1 MSKRLINLLFVFF
14 FACQLMAQNLT
25 VKGKVTDVNAEP
37 VIGASIVAGGN
48 NATVTDINGDF
59 TLKANM
65 GDRLVISYMGFATK
79 TVTVKG
85 SSMRVV
91 LEESNSQLDEVVV
104 VGTVMKKSDLTGAV
118 AGVTAKTLEEK
129 PVTSINEALQGRVAG
144 VFISNPTRVTDD
156 ASIKIRGCNTI
167 NGSTD
172 PIFVVDGMVMDNSFS
187 GFNAVN
193 LDDVE
198 SVEVL
203 KDASATALY
212 GSRGSNGVVVIT
224 TKKGKKGEGR
234 VNYNGWIGIQTWGH
248 QPKTMGTK
256 ELFELR
262 KEAYTNGY
270 VQAHPDGNVNEYV
283 SGTIMGS
290 NTVFADY
297 EFEAYKN
304 NQNYDWLDEVD
315 RTGWTQ
321 NHDVSFSNASDK
333 GSFYVSLGFT
343 DANGLIKKSEQ
354 RKYTGRVNSEYF
366 IKPWLKIGTNT
377 SFTRTEKTV
386 VNDGVMSRARNAN
399 PMLPISEDIQTL
411 NWQGV
416 FDQNNF
422 NPIRSLRVDDDRVV
436 NRFLSSSFLNIEFM
450 KGLNLRSTL
459 SLDYAT
465 QQVNR
470 YTPNDIYE
478 SERYGTNGEAVDNRD
493 NRTVWQWDNSL
504 SYNKT
509 FGDHRI
515 NAMIGTSA
523 TKTSYSYIN
532 GSSQGYLTNLLG
544 YKSLGSGYKKD
555 QRGLS
560 SDWSKQVLMS
570 YIGRVVY
577 SYKDRYMVTGTIRR
591 DGSSKFAE
599 GHRWGWFPSISL
611 AWDMAQEKFIKQL
624 NVFDQLK
631 LRAGFGMVGNQNI
644 SDYAYLSLYN
654 MSYSGTVDKGYVAS
668 WVSNGRRGTP
678 DIKWEKQK
686 QWNIGVDM
694 AFWNNR
700 LSMSIDAFYI
710 KNSDLLMSHSLPTTT
725 GFSSTIEN
733 VGAIDNKGIEMSFKA
748 NLIHSN
754 GFDWNLAGTWSLDRN
769 RVGKLYGN
777 TRVIYNVDGD
787 RNIQNEGNLFVGQSR
802 NTLYM
807 WRCGGIAQQS
817 DMERLSKIN
826 FNGYNV
832 NPGDL
837 YIVDVNGDKE
847 IDQNDRVVIGST
859 DPKYYGGFSTDASWR
874 GLSLNAVFSYSV
886 GARKISPWYNTLMSS
901 VGTSVASADLAD
913 RWTAENTDAKF
924 PRVITGFDYNHY
936 NPTQSDFC
944 VQKASFLRLSALTL
958 AYTFPKDMVQSI
970 KLSNLR
976 VYFTGS
982 NLFCITGYK
991 GYDPETGD
999 WYPSTRMFTFGLN
1012 LSF

>member
-65 GDRLVISYMGFATK
+65 GDRLVISYMGFTTK

-91 LEESNSQLDEVVV
+91 LEESNSQLDKVVV

-118 AGVTAKTLEEK
+118 AGVTAKTLKEK

-611 AWDMAQEKFIKQL
+611 AWDIAQEKFIKQL

-654 MSYSGTVDKGYVAS
+654 MSYSGTVGKGYVAS

-837 YIVDVNGDKE
+837 
-847 IDQNDRVVIGST
+847 
-859 DPKYYGGFSTDASWR
+859 
-874 GLSLNAVFSYSV
+874 
-886 GARKISPWYNTLMSS
+886 
-901 VGTSVASADLAD
+901 
-913 RWTAENTDAKF
+913 
-924 PRVITGFDYNHY
+924 
-936 NPTQSDFC
+936 
-944 VQKASFLRLSALTL
+944 
-958 AYTFPKDMVQSI
+958 
-970 KLSNLR
+970 
-976 VYFTGS
+976 
-982 NLFCITGYK
+982 
-991 GYDPETGD
+991 
-999 WYPSTRMFTFGLN
+999 
-1012 LSF
+1012 

>member
-65 GDRLVISYMGFATK
+65 GDRLVISYMGFTTK

-118 AGVTAKTLEEK
+118 AGVTAKTLKEK

-611 AWDMAQEKFIKQL
+611 AWDIAQEKFIKQL

-886 GARKISPWYNTLMSS
+886 GARKISLWYNTLISS

-958 AYTFPKDMVQSI
+958 AYTLPKDMVQSI

-999 WYPSTRMFTFGLN
+999 WYPSTRIFTFGLN

>member
-65 GDRLVISYMGFATK
+65 GDRLVISYMGFTTK

-118 AGVTAKTLEEK
+118 AGVTAKTLKEK

-611 AWDMAQEKFIKQL
+611 AWDIAQEKFIKQL

-886 GARKISPWYNTLMSS
+886 GARKISLWYNTLISS

-999 WYPSTRMFTFGLN
+999 WYPSTRIFTFGLN

>member
-1 MSKRLINLLFVFF
+1 
-14 FACQLMAQNLT
+14 MAQDLT
-25 VKGKVTDVNAEP
+25 VNGKVVDVESEP
-37 VIGASIVAGGN
+37 IIGASIVASGK
-48 NATVTDINGDF
+48 NATVSDINGDF
-59 TLKANM
+59 NIKVNK
-65 GDRLVISYMGFATK
+65 GDKLTISYMGFVTQ

-85 SSMRVV
+85 NSLRVV
-91 LEESNSQLDEVVV
+91 LQEANSQLDEVVV

-118 AGVTAKTLEEK
+118 AGVNAKTLEEK

-144 VFISNPTRVTDD
+144 VFITNPTRITDD
-156 ASIKIRGCNTI
+156 ASIKIRGNNTI

-193 LDDVE
+193 LNDVE

-203 KDASATALY
+203 KDASATAIY

-224 TKKGKKGEGR
+224 TKKGRKGEGR
-234 VNYNGWIGIQTWGH
+234 VNYSGWIGIQTWGH
-248 QPKTMGTK
+248 EPKTMGTK

-270 VQAHPDGNVNEYV
+270 IQAHPDGDVEEYINE
-283 SGTIMGS
+283 TIMGS

-297 EFEAYKN
+297 EFESYEN
-304 NQNYDWLDEVD
+304 NRNYDWLDEVD

-321 NHDVSFSNASDK
+321 NHDISFSNGSDK
-333 GSFYVSLGFT
+333 GTYYISLGYT
-343 DANGLIKKSEQ
+343 DANGLIKKSEKK
-354 RKYTGRVNSEYF
+354 KYTGRINAEYF
-366 IKPWLKIGTNT
+366 IKPWLKVGTNT
-377 SFTRTEKTV
+377 SFTRTEKSV
-386 VNDGVMSRARNAN
+386 VDDGVMNRARCAN
-399 PMLPISEDIQTL
+399 PMLPISEDIETL

-422 NPIRSLRVDDDRVV
+422 NPIRSLRVDNDQVV
-436 NRFLSSSFLNIEFM
+436 NRFLSSSFINIEFM

-459 SLDYAT
+459 SVDYAT
-465 QQVNR
+465 QQVNK

-478 SERYGTNGEAVDNRD
+478 SERYGTQGEAVDNRD

-504 SYNKT
+504 SYNHV

-515 NAMIGTSA
+515 NAMLGTSA
-523 TKTSYSYIN
+523 TKTNFSYIN
-532 GSSQGYLTNLLG
+532 GTAYGFLSNLLS

-577 SYKDRYMVTGTIRR
+577 SYKDRYMLTGTLRY
-591 DGSSKFAE
+591 DGSSKFAR
-599 GHRWGWFPSISL
+599 GNRWGWFPSVSI
-611 AWDMAQEKFIKQL
+611 AWDMAQEDFIKKL

-631 LRAGFGMVGNQNI
+631 FRAGFGMVGNQNI

-654 MSYSGTVDKGYVAS
+654 MSYSGTVDTGYTAS

-678 DIKWEKQK
+678 NIKWEKQQ
-686 QWNIGVDM
+686 QWNIGLDM
-694 AFWNNR
+694 GFWNNR
-700 LSMSIDAFYI
+700 LTMSIDAFYI
-710 KNSDLLMSHSLPTTT
+710 KNKDLLMSHSLPTTT
-725 GFSSTIEN
+725 GYSYTIEN
-733 VGAIDNKGIEMSFKA
+733 VGAINNKGLEFSFKA
-748 NLIHSN
+748 NVLHN
-754 GFDWNLAGTWSLDRN
+754 NDFDWNISGTWSLDRN

-777 TRVIYNVDGD
+777 TRVIYNVDAD
-787 RNIQNEGNLFVGQSR
+787 RNIQNEGNLFVGESR

-807 WRCGGIAQQS
+807 WRCGGIAQES
-817 DMERLSKIN
+817 DMEELSQIN

-837 YIVDVNGDKE
+837 YIEDTNGDKE
-847 IDQNDRVVIGST
+847 INQNDRVIIGST
-859 DPKYYGGFSTDASWR
+859 DPKYYGGFATDATWK
-874 GLSLNAVFSYSV
+874 GISLNAVFSYSV
-886 GARKISPWYNTLMSS
+886 GARKISPWYNTLISS
-901 VGTSVASADLAD
+901 VGNSVASTDLAD
-913 RWTAENTDAKF
+913 RWSESNTDAKF

-936 NPTQSDFC
+936 GPTQSDFC

-958 AYTFPKDMVQSI
+958 SYTFPQDIVQSI

-1012 LSF
+1012 LSL

>member
-1 MSKRLINLLFVFF
+1 MSKRLINLLIVFL

-25 VKGKVTDVNAEP
+25 VKGRVTDVNAEP
-37 VIGASIVAGGN
+37 IIGASIVGSGN

-59 TLKANM
+59 TLKANV
-65 GDRLVISYMGFATK
+65 GDRLVISYMGFTTK

-85 SSMRVV
+85 SAMSVV

-118 AGVTAKTLEEK
+118 AGVSAKTLEEK

-144 VFISNPTRVTDD
+144 VFISNPTRITDD

-234 VNYNGWIGIQTWGH
+234 VSYNGWIGIQSWGH

-262 KEAYTNGY
+262 KEAYSNGY
-270 VQAHPDGNVNEYV
+270 TQAHPQGNVNEYV
-283 SGTIMGS
+283 NGTIMGS

-297 EFEAYKN
+297 EFESYKN
-304 NQNYDWLDEVD
+304 NQNYNWLDEVD

-333 GSFYVSLGFT
+333 GSAYVSLGFT

-354 RKYTGRVNSEYF
+354 RKYTGRVNIEYY
-366 IKPWLKIGTNT
+366 IKSWLKIGTNT
-377 SFTRTEKTV
+377 SFTRTEKTIV
-386 VNDGVMSRARNAN
+386 DDGVMNRARNAN
-399 PMLPISEDIQTL
+399 PMLPISEDILTL

-422 NPIRSLRVDDDRVV
+422 NPIRSLRVDDDRVI
-436 NRFLSSSFLNIEFM
+436 NRVLSSSFLNIEFM
-450 KGLNLRSTL
+450 KGLDLRSTL

-515 NAMIGTSA
+515 SAMIGTSA
-523 TKTSYSYIN
+523 TKTSFSYIN
-532 GSSQGYLTNLLG
+532 GSSQGYLSNLLG
-544 YKSLGSGYKKD
+544 YKSLGSGYKRD

-570 YIGRVVY
+570 YIGRFVY
-577 SYKDRYMVTGTIRR
+577 SYRDRYMVTGTLRR
-591 DGSSKFAE
+591 DGSSKFAK

-611 AWDMAQEKFIKQL
+611 AWDMAQEDFIKQL
-624 NVFDQLK
+624 NIFDQLK

-654 MSYSGTVDKGYVAS
+654 MSYSGNVDKGYVAS

-686 QWNIGVDM
+686 QWNVGVDM

-700 LSMSIDAFYI
+700 LTMSIDAFYI

-733 VGAIDNKGIEMSFKA
+733 IGAIDNKGIEMSFKA

-754 GFDWNLAGTWSLDRN
+754 GFDWNVAGTWSLDRN

-777 TRVIYNVDGD
+777 TRVIYNVDND
-787 RNIQNEGNLFVGQSR
+787 RNIQNEGNLFIGQSR

-807 WRCGGIAQQS
+807 WKCGGIAQQS
-817 DMERLSKIN
+817 DMDRLSAIN
-826 FNGYNV
+826 YNGYNV

-837 YIVDVNGDKE
+837 YIVDVNDDKK

-886 GARKISPWYNTLMSS
+886 GARKISPWYNTLISS
-901 VGTSVASADLAD
+901 VGTSVATTDLAD
-913 RWTAENTDAKF
+913 RWTPEHTNAKF

-958 AYTFPKDMVQSI
+958 AYTFPQDMVQKL

-999 WYPSTRMFTFGLN
+999 WYPSTRMYTFGVN

>member
-65 GDRLVISYMGFATK
+65 GDRLVISYMGFTTK

-118 AGVTAKTLEEK
+118 AGVTAKTLKEK
-129 PVTSINEALQGRVAG
+129 PVTSINEALQGRVPG

-256 ELFELR
+256 ELFGLR

-611 AWDMAQEKFIKQL
+611 AWDIAQEKFIKQL

-886 GARKISPWYNTLMSS
+886 GARKISLWYNTLISS

-999 WYPSTRMFTFGLN
+999 WYPSTRIFTFGLN

>member
-65 GDRLVISYMGFATK
+65 GDRLVISYMGFTTK

-118 AGVTAKTLEEK
+118 AGVTAKTLKEK

-256 ELFELR
+256 ELFGLR

-611 AWDMAQEKFIKQL
+611 AWDIAQEKFIKQL

-886 GARKISPWYNTLMSS
+886 GARKISLWYNTLISS

-999 WYPSTRMFTFGLN
+999 WYPSTRIFTFGLN

>member
-65 GDRLVISYMGFATK
+65 GDRLVISYMGFTTK

-118 AGVTAKTLEEK
+118 AGVTAKTLKEK

-270 VQAHPDGNVNEYV
+270 VQAHLDGNVNEYV

-611 AWDMAQEKFIKQL
+611 AWDIAQEKFIKQL

-694 AFWNNR
+694 AF
-700 LSMSIDAFYI
+700 
-710 KNSDLLMSHSLPTTT
+710 
-725 GFSSTIEN
+725 
-733 VGAIDNKGIEMSFKA
+733 
-748 NLIHSN
+748 
-754 GFDWNLAGTWSLDRN
+754 
-769 RVGKLYGN
+769 
-777 TRVIYNVDGD
+777 
-787 RNIQNEGNLFVGQSR
+787 
-802 NTLYM
+802 
-807 WRCGGIAQQS
+807 
-817 DMERLSKIN
+817 
-826 FNGYNV
+826 
-832 NPGDL
+832 
-837 YIVDVNGDKE
+837 
-847 IDQNDRVVIGST
+847 
-859 DPKYYGGFSTDASWR
+859 
-874 GLSLNAVFSYSV
+874 
-886 GARKISPWYNTLMSS
+886 
-901 VGTSVASADLAD
+901 
-913 RWTAENTDAKF
+913 
-924 PRVITGFDYNHY
+924 
-936 NPTQSDFC
+936 
-944 VQKASFLRLSALTL
+944 
-958 AYTFPKDMVQSI
+958 
-970 KLSNLR
+970 
-976 VYFTGS
+976 
-982 NLFCITGYK
+982 
-991 GYDPETGD
+991 
-999 WYPSTRMFTFGLN
+999 
-1012 LSF
+1012 

>member
-65 GDRLVISYMGFATK
+65 GDRLVISYMGFTTK

-118 AGVTAKTLEEK
+118 AGVTAKTLKEK

-172 PIFVVDGMVMDNSFS
+172 PIFVADGMVMDNSFS

-611 AWDMAQEKFIKQL
+611 AWDIAQEKFIKQL

-886 GARKISPWYNTLMSS
+886 GARKISLWYNTLISS

-999 WYPSTRMFTFGLN
+999 WYPSTRIFTFGLN